1 MKKHSLPTLPK
12 DIKVIDTHCHL
23 DMDAYQEDGFAQ
35 VLANALQNGVSK
47 IITIGTNLESSIAA
61 IKLAQAHDNVFAT
74 IGVHP
79 HDVDS
84 MDQKT
89 YETLTQLAKTHPAEV
104 VGYGEIGLDYAKLH
118 TPAELQKEH
127 FAKQLELAQELQLP
141 VSIHCRDAQE
151 DMVEILRAIAP
162 LPQGGVI
169 HCFSGDKAFAHAVL
183 ELGFYISIP
192 GIITFK
198 NAQELQEVCQ
208 MVPLERL
215 LLETDGPFLAPVP
228 YRGKR
233 NEPAYVLYTLEKVA
247 NLREISIIEVA
258 LQTTQNAQNLFHI

>member
-1 MKKHSLPTLPK
+1 MKKHSIPTLPV

-23 DMDAYQEDGFAQ
+23 DMGAYQKDDFPQILAKAQ
-35 VLANALQNGVSK
+35 QNGVSK

-61 IKLAQAHDNVFAT
+61 IKLAQTHDNIFAT

-79 HDVDS
+79 HDVDNMS
-84 MDQKT
+84 QDT
-89 YETLTQLAKTHPAEV
+89 YNALEELAQAHPVEV

-118 TPAELQKEH
+118 TPMELQKEH
-127 FAKQLELAQELQLP
+127 FAKQLELAKKLGLP

-151 DMVEILRAIAP
+151 DTVEILREIGP

-169 HCFSGDKAFAHAVL
+169 HCFSGNWEFAQAVL

-198 NAQELQEVCQ
+198 NAKELQEICQ
-208 MVPLERL
+208 LIPLDRL
-215 LLETDGPFLAPVP
+215 LLETDGPFLAPMP

-233 NEPAYVLYTLEKVA
+233 NEPAYILYTLEKVA

-258 LQTTQNAQNLFHI
+258 LQTTQNAQTLFHI